1 MQKNNRPIEKPDL
14 PNQLD
19 QKGLDT
25 IESHSLIEMTQIHL
39 ITESVTAEHVRFR
52 EVHLKGVHFD
62 EVNLP
67 FSSWVDVIFEN
78 CDLSNIEMNEA
89 RMNRVEFRNC
99 KLAGTN
105 FDRAELQDVQ
115 FINCQAPYALYNLAK
130 LNDVRFTDCLLK
142 SANFIDANFSNVQ
155 FGKSTIDGVQ
165 FTGTSLKNVDLS
177 ECELRQIHM
186 EKEDL
191 QGAIVSADQAV
202 SLIELFG
209 VRVKDD

>member
-1 MQKNNRPIEKPDL
+1 MRNKDRRIEQPDL
-14 PNQLD
+14 PEKLD
-19 QKGLDT
+19 QRELTT
-25 IESHSLIEMTQIHL
+25 IEEHSLIETAQIRS
-39 ITESVTAEHVRFR
+39 IAGPVTANHVRFR
-52 EVHLKGVHFD
+52 EVHLKGIHFD

-67 FSSWVDVIFEN
+67 SSSWVDVIFEN

-105 FDRAELQDVQ
+105 FDRAELQDVR
-115 FINCQAPYALYNLAK
+115 FVNCQAPYALFNLAK
-130 LNDVRFTDCLLK
+130 MYDVRFNDCLLK

-155 FGKSTIDGVQ
+155 FGKSIMDDVQ

-177 ECELRQIHM
+177 ECELRQIHV

-209 VRVKDD
+209 VHVKDD